1 MDLGMDMGIDTTEFG
16 LFNPF
21 QFTFEAPSPL
31 PSSESESGGSTAS
44 FSLPNNPAAELAN
57 CVRKNAG
64 VILAVQI
71 GSEPQYP
78 QYHPPAFT
86 APPAPSY
93 PPPNTA
99 ASTFTT
105 APVAPTAPPTP
116 ATPVQIATQSHP
128 KMSHTTI
135 ECRYPTKLNARIQ
148 SLRQAVPA
156 LCVVDRPTAI
166 KAGEAYPDCAQVL
179 NLGKAVEY
187 IHVLKSHERRLSRE
201 LEGLKTLLWGLVG
214 GTELLDE
221 WEHKWV
227 GVFGGGERNEVGVE
241 GGGNAGED
249 NDGEDEEGGGGGEEE
264 EEGEGGA
271 RKAEEGRPP
280 PCVQLR
286 AQGIAL
292 SRRSAQDWWE
302 REGNPISLPLVSR
315 PYSPYSRSP
324 WIPRHRVTAAHP
336 RRRVE
341 RSTGDAYTVC
351 MPCVLRSSPSPSS
364 SSSPLRS
371 LPHATPPFPTL
382 VHTAAL
388 PSRVQLALG
397 SLHPTR

>member
-1 MDLGMDMGIDTTEFG
+1 MALGMGMGMDTTGFG

-31 PSSESESGGSTAS
+31 PSSESESGGSIGS
-44 FSLPNNPAAELAN
+44 FSPPPSIRAASVNTGYSASTDDPAAELAN
-57 CVRKNAG
+57 RVREDVG
-64 VILAVQI
+64 LVLAVHI
-71 GSEPQYP
+71 GGEPQYP
-78 QYHPPAFT
+78 QYHPPALT

-99 ASTFTT
+99 ASAFTT

-135 ECRYPTKLNARIQ
+135 ECR
-148 SLRQAVPA
+148 
-156 LCVVDRPTAI
+156 PTAI
-166 KAGEAYPDCAQVL
+166 KAGEAYPGGDASDPEYHIDAR
-179 NLGKAVEY
+179 GFVEGVK
-187 IHVLKSHERRLSRE
+187 IARHERRLSRE

-214 GTELLDE
+214 GTELLDG
-221 WEHKWV
+221 WEHEWV

-382 VHTAAL
+382 VHNAAL

-397 SLHPTR
+397 SLHSTW